1 MILQQQTTDDNR
13 MLAEQY
19 HRVQT
24 HLSQPPFLTFGARQQ
39 RLFFYSVCKI
49 DCADNKR
56 SGIKIVDSVSLC
68 VCASAHTNVALKFD
82 LNRFSFGLCCTSEFI

>member
-1 MILQQQTTDDNR
+1 

-39 RLFFYSVCKI
+39 RLFFCSVCKI
-49 DCADNKR
+49 DCADNKG

-68 VCASAHTNVALKFD
+68 ACASAHTNFALKFD
-82 LNRFSFGLCCTSEFI
+82 LNQFSFGLCCASEFI

>member
-1 MILQQQTTDDNR
+1 

-49 DCADNKR
+49 DCADNKG

-82 LNRFSFGLCCTSEFI
+82 LNRFSFGLCCASEFI